1 MIVCFVSAAY
11 THFYAWVLYDP
22 KFVAA
27 RQVSV
32 SCEGGE
38 GSLQALQ
45 GKVTVF
51 TVIQAHRT
59 FHVAEQAGNKLAPW
73 KDFMF

>member
-1 MIVCFVSAAY
+1 MIVCVFSAAY
-11 THFYAWVLYDP
+11 IHVYAWLLYNP

-51 TVIQAHRT
+51 IVIQQAHQT

-73 KDFMF
+73 KVKF